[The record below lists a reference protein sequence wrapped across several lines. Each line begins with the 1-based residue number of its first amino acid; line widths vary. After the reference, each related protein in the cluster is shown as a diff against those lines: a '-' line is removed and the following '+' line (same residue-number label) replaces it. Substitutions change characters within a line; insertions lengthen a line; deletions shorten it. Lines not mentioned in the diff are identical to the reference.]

1 MLPAFSTTWPRAPE
15 AGMTSRNLI
24 RQALLAPQS
33 LTAFSALDWDVLIRQ
48 GRRANLLARLAC
60 LLDERGEL
68 DAVPEAPRQ
77 HLLSAI
83 RLAERQTVAVRWE
96 IECIQKAF
104 AGAQL
109 PTILLKGAAY
119 LAAGLPASVGRVFS
133 DVDIIVPRALIAD
146 AESALLQHGWRGAE
160 VSAYDQRFYRD
171 WMHEIPPMTHVR
183 RGTTIDLHHSI
194 LPETARVKVDAA
206 ALLQGAVPIEGRA
219 GVQVLQPADML
230 LHSAAHLFHEGELDN
245 GQRDLFDLASL
256 FDHFGRNP
264 AFWAALVPRARV
276 LGLTRP
282 LYYAVRYTSTM
293 LGVGIPQE
301 VLEDSR
307 ADAPPAPVARLMDFL
322 YERALRP
329 MHATCDDRWTRLSR
343 LALYIRSHWMRLPLH
358 LLVYH
363 LGRKV
368 VVRPPVPDEAE
379 RMAAENGGPR

>member
-1 MLPAFSTTWPRAPE
+1 
-15 AGMTSRNLI
+15 MTPRNLI
-24 RQALLAPQS
+24 RQTLLSPQT
-33 LTAFSALDWDVLIRQ
+33 LAAFTALDWDVLIRQ

-60 LLDERGEL
+60 VLDDRDEL

-104 AGAQL
+104 GGAGL
-109 PTILLKGAAY
+109 PIILLKGAAY
-119 LAAGLPASVGRVFS
+119 LAAGLPASIGRVFS

-146 AESALLQHGWRGAE
+146 AENALMQNGWRGAE
-160 VSAYDQRFYRD
+160 VTAYDQRFYRE

-206 ALLQGAVPIEGRA
+206 ALLRGAVPIEGQT
-219 GVQVLQPADML
+219 GVHVLQPTDML
-230 LHSAAHLFHEGELDN
+230 LHSAAHLFHEGELEN
-245 GQRDLFDLASL
+245 GQRDLFDLAAL
-256 FDHFGRNP
+256 FRHFGRDP
-264 AFWAALVPRARV
+264 AFWEALVPRARV

-282 LYYAVRYTSTM
+282 LYYAVRYVSMM
-293 LGVGIPQE
+293 LGQSIPKD
-301 VLEDSR
+301 VVDASRLDS
-307 ADAPPAPVARLMDFL
+307 PAPHVARLMDFL

-329 MHATCDDRWTRLSR
+329 VHSTCDDRWTRVSR

-358 LLVYH
+358 LLAYH
-363 LGRKV
+363 LGRKAL
-368 VVRPPVPDEAE
+368 VRPPVPDEAE
-379 RMAAENGGPR
+379 RMAAENGAPH